1 MDREQRR
8 AAKSSGKA
16 APGHLKP
23 AGSIGPSA
31 AIAEQFAAAFAHHQ
45 AGRLAEA
52 ERLYRQILA
61 IDPGHVDS
69 LHFLGMLAGQAGRN
83 DLAIELIGQALAL
96 KPDYAGAHYNF
107 ANVLAKEGRLDQAEA
122 HYRRVLTLAPD
133 FVEAHY
139 SLGLTLLR
147 LGRSAPA
154 MACFERALAL
164 RPAYHEAH
172 YNLGYLLKE
181 AGRLEEATR
190 HYRQALELKP
200 DFGEAHNALGT
211 VLAMQDQLV
220 EAGTCFERA
229 LALTPDFAQ
238 AHCNL
243 GGVLAHQRRLDEA
256 LVAFDRALAVQPRF
270 IEALNG
276 RGLAL
281 RDLQRPADALA
292 AFEQALAIKPDYADA
307 LNNRGLALQALRRPD
322 EALACFDQTLAI
334 RPDDAGAFYNRGN
347 ALQDLKRSAEALADY
362 DRALAIKPDYAGAL
376 FNRGLALRDL
386 QRPAEAVASFDR
398 VLAFEPAHRYAFGG
412 KAEAALA
419 GCDWT
424 RTATLAG
431 ELAAHI
437 AQRKS
442 IIPPFTLLGYG
453 GVAALQLECARS
465 FIEDKIPVPQQPLWT
480 GEVRHH
486 DKLRIAYLS
495 SDFRHHPVSFLTA
508 ELFERHDRS
517 RFVALGIS
525 FGIDDGSDTRA
536 RMTRAFD
543 QFHDVRLQSDLDIAK
558 LLSDL
563 EVDIAVDLN
572 GHTHGAR
579 AGILA
584 RRPAPIQVSYLG
596 YPGTMGAAFIDYLI
610 ADPVVLPF
618 DQQPFYTEKIVH
630 LPECYWVTDSKLEIA
645 ARTPTRHEVGL
656 PENGFVFCCFNNNYK
671 ITAQVFDVWM
681 RLLAA
686 VEGSVL
692 WLLPANSDAP
702 ENLRREA
709 AARGIDPARLVLAD
723 RLRLPEHL
731 ALHRLADLFVDTLPY
746 NAHTTASDAL
756 WAGLPVLTCRGSS
769 FVGRVA
775 ASMLQAVGL
784 PELVTDDLEAYEAL
798 ALRLATDA
806 PLLGSLRRR
815 LAQNRATCTLFDTDR
830 LRRHIEAAY
839 TTMWERQRRGE
850 SPQSFSVE
858 PVDSPESATLQSET
872 S

>member
-16 APGHLKP
+16 APGPRTP
-23 AGSIGPSA
+23 AEPTGPSA
-31 AIAEQFAAAFAHHQ
+31 AIAAQFAAAFAHHQ
-45 AGRLAEA
+45 AGRLTEA
-52 ERLYRQILA
+52 ERLYRQIRA
-61 IDPGHVDS
+61 TDPGHVDS
-69 LHFLGMLAGQAGRN
+69 LHFLGMLAGQTGRN
-83 DLAIELIGQALAL
+83 DLAMELIGQALAL
-96 KPDYAGAHYNF
+96 KPDYAGAHYNL

-122 HYRRVLTLAPD
+122 HYRRVLALAPD

-139 SLGLTLLR
+139 SLGLALLR
-147 LGRSAPA
+147 LGKSAPA
-154 MACFERALAL
+154 TTCFERALAL

-172 YNLGYLLKE
+172 YNLGYLRKE
-181 AGRLEEATR
+181 AGRLKEAAR
-190 HYRQALELKP
+190 HYRHALELKP

-211 VLAMQDQLV
+211 VLALQDRLA
-220 EAGTCFERA
+220 EATACFERA
-229 LALTPDFAQ
+229 LALMPNFAQ

-243 GGVLAHQRRLDEA
+243 GGVLAQQHQLDEA
-256 LVAFDRALAVQPRF
+256 MAAFDRALALQPRF

-281 RDLQRPADALA
+281 RDSQRPADALA

-322 EALACFDQTLAI
+322 AALACFDQTLAI
-334 RPDDAGAFYNRGN
+334 RPDDAGAWYNRGN
-347 ALQDLKRSAEALADY
+347 ALQDLKRSPEALASY
-362 DRALAIKPDYAGAL
+362 DQALAIKPDYVGAL
-376 FNRGLALRDL
+376 FNRGLTLRDL
-386 QRPAEAVASFDR
+386 QRPAAAVASFDQ
-398 VLAFEPAHRYAFGG
+398 VLALEPNHRYALGG

-419 GCDWT
+419 GCDWS

-431 ELAAHI
+431 ELAGHI
-437 AQRKS
+437 AQRRS

-453 GVAALQLECARS
+453 SAAALQLKCARS
-465 FIEDKIPVPQQPLWT
+465 FIEDKIPAPQQSQWT
-480 GEVRHH
+480 GAIHHH
-486 DKLRIAYLS
+486 DRLRIAYLS

-508 ELFERHDRS
+508 ELFELHDRTH
-517 RFVALGIS
+517 FEVLGIS
-525 FGIDDGSDTRA
+525 FGPDDGSDSRA
-536 RMTRAFD
+536 RLMRAFD
-543 QFHDVRLQSDLDIAK
+543 QFHDVRTQSDPDVAK

-579 AGILA
+579 SGILA

-596 YPGTMGAAFIDYLI
+596 YPGTMGAAYIDYLV

-630 LPECYWVTDSKLEIA
+630 LPDCYWVTDSKLRIA
-645 ARTPTRHEVGL
+645 ARTPTRREVGL
-656 PENGFVFCCFNNNYK
+656 PEKGFVFCCFNNNYK
-671 ITAQVFDVWM
+671 ITSPVFDVWM

-692 WLLPANSDAP
+692 WLLPANSEAP
-702 ENLRREA
+702 DNLRRET
-709 AARGIDPARLVLAD
+709 AARGIDPARLVLAE
-723 RLRLPEHL
+723 RLKLPEHL

-756 WAGLPVLTCRGSS
+756 WAGLPVLTCRGNS

-784 PELVTDDLEAYEAL
+784 PELVTNDLDEYQAL

-815 LAQNRATCTLFDTDR
+815 LEQNRATCALFDTDR
-830 LRRHIEAAY
+830 LRRHIESAY
-839 TTMWERQRRGE
+839 TTMWELQRRGE
-850 SPQSFSVE
+850 RPRSFSVE
-858 PVDSPESATLQSET
+858 PRGREASPLRD
-872 S
+872 